1 MGNITIH
8 SAIKFKDLYGSIKY
22 GIVLYIDKTDSS
34 LFIISEDFKHCWAS
48 CCRSEKICFK
58 NLPED
63 IKFVYNSIKKYM
75 LFYDDEYG
83 IHKSV
88 LDLLSKEDILDLLK
102 NRKILSDLLCGTEV
116 YK

>member
-1 MGNITIH
+1 
-8 SAIKFKDLYGSIKY
+8 
-22 GIVLYIDKTDSS
+22 
-34 LFIISEDFKHCWAS
+34 
-48 CCRSEKICFK
+48 
-58 NLPED
+58 
-63 IKFVYNSIKKYM
+63 M

-102 NRKILSDLLCGTEV
+102 NRKILSDLLCETEV